1 MEQQAF
7 PHLGAVGC
15 KGVQRTRRL
24 PFRLRVAPIEHAH
37 QGRERRLLLVG
48 ATNRPEELDEAA
60 RRRMPKQLYI
70 PLPGADARRAMVRM
84 YFDGNVNHELSEG
97 DVEKVV
103 QHTEGYSGADMK
115 FMLQEALQGPVRE
128 AIKGAATEAA
138 VAALKE
144 KDLRPV
150 CLKDIKKATKAQKA
164 SVQKEEVERYEEY
177 NRKHGASYET
187 AESEASDE
195 DDGW

>member
-1 MEQQAF
+1 
-7 PHLGAVGC
+7 
-15 KGVQRTRRL
+15 
-24 PFRLRVAPIEHAH
+24 
-37 QGRERRLLLVG
+37 
-48 ATNRPEELDEAA
+48 
-60 RRRMPKQLYI
+60 
-70 PLPGADARRAMVRM
+70 MVRK
-84 YFDGNVNHELSEG
+84 YIDGSVNHELSDG

-128 AIKGAATEAA
+128 AIKGAASEAA

-144 KDLRPV
+144 ADLRPV
-150 CLKDIKKATKAQKA
+150 CLKDVKKATRAQKA

-187 AESEASDE
+187 GESEASGDE
-195 DDGW
+195 DDW